1 MNALHPIKSKRR
13 SIGTQHD
20 ITFHSKI
27 LKNLLNKVQKKIFP
41 PLKFAKAPTS
51 ELA

>member
-1 MNALHPIKSKRR
+1 MNVLHPIKSKRR

-27 LKNLLNKVQKKIFP
+27 FLKKSQQSARKNIP
-41 PLKFAKAPTS
+41 PLNFPQAPTS